1 MSVELEA
8 EDDMPCSASL
18 MDPSLLF
25 ADIMKRREVGGNTNA
40 GFTGDGHC
48 TFVLNR
54 RKKEGRKGQRA

>member
-8 EDDMPCSASL
+8 EDDTPCSASL

-40 GFTGDGHC
+40 RFTGDGHC
-48 TFVLNR
+48 TVCV
-54 RKKEGRKGQRA
+54 K